1 MDVEMMTLVNDGGGT
16 NERPTSRPYPEGLIE
31 SFTLTDGRTLTLRP
45 IQADDEEKLDDF
57 HRHLSPDSIYRR
69 YFSFHGELSRKE
81 LSHLTHVD
89 YDTRLALV
97 MEDGHDLVGVARYD
111 RYPNTSAAEV
121 AFVVRDDYQHLGL
134 GHHLFARLA
143 AAAWARGVTTFS
155 AETLCRNHDM
165 MSVFRHGGFPMT
177 SSVSAG
183 EVSVRISI
191 DPCGADAASTT
202 NPTTSLDSPWS

>member
-1 MDVEMMTLVNDGGGT
+1 MTALVDDGAGT
-16 NERPTSRPYPEGLIE
+16 FEPPGPRPYPEELVE
-31 SFTLTDGRTLTLRP
+31 QFTLSDGRTLTLRP
-45 IQADDEEKLDDF
+45 IRVDDEASLDSF
-57 HRHLSPDSIYRR
+57 HHRLSPDSIYCR
-69 YFSFHGELSRKE
+69 YFSFHGELSPKE
-81 LSHLTHVD
+81 LSHLTHVN

-97 MEDGHDLVGVARYD
+97 MEDGHDLVGVARYE

-143 AAAWARGVTTFS
+143 AAAWARGVTTFI

-191 DPCGADAASTT
+191 DPCGADAEQTT

>member
-1 MDVEMMTLVNDGGGT
+1 
-16 NERPTSRPYPEGLIE
+16 LIE
-31 SFTLTDGRTLTLRP
+31 RFVLRDGRTLTLRP
-45 IQADDEEKLDDF
+45 IRADDEQRLDDF
-57 HRHLSPDSIYRR
+57 HHRLSPDSIYCR
-69 YFSFHGELSRKE
+69 YFSFHGELSNKE

-97 MEDGHDLVGVARYD
+97 VEDGNDLVGVARYE
-111 RYPNTSAAEV
+111 RYPSTSAAEV

-134 GHHLFARLA
+134 GRYLFARLA

-155 AETLCRNHDM
+155 AETLCRNYAM

-183 EVSVRISI
+183 EVSVRIAI
-191 DPCGADAASTT
+191 DPRGHDTPLNTT
-202 NPTTSLDSPWS
+202 AKTTSVGSPWS